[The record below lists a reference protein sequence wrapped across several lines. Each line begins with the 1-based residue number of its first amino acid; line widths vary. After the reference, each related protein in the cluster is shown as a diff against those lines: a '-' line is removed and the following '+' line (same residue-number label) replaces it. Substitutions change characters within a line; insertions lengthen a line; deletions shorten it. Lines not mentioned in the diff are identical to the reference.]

1 MRDQVKTSY
10 ESIGTSSYLTIALT
24 PEMGMVNY
32 QMEMLTSNEI
42 SHILPVSKR
51 LLNGEIL
58 VYYNIT
64 SRVPLS
70 QVLGRRK
77 LKREEFIQV
86 VKAAVSAARDAG
98 EYQLPAEGFVME
110 ADYIYINPSNCEPYF
125 VYLPVTGNIGKGIK
139 DLILELIM
147 QGKIEMSGDNFV
159 QALLEAV
166 NSEPLSLDALEAC
179 VDRYAENKAR
189 HLGSQPI
196 STLGSVSVSVEKQ
209 YTGETSKSNLPPQ
222 PVSIPALKAEIPE
235 PDLKRQDPK
244 PEPPAEEDQAAAAEY
259 RQKPPIRRGEK
270 ETRKAPHGPSG
281 KEKTASEK
289 TTDVE
294 ENEDGFDSE
303 KAKKKFLLPQAVVMV
318 AIAAAVSFGFFTDET
333 GAIVVNNILA
343 VVIVVAVAEI
353 ILYREAY
360 VNGRQPKKGKGNKK
374 AAKPSASV
382 KKDVTVP
389 KKVPEQKPMPAG
401 AKRTPVPQRETRP
414 VSRNVPEEAPGNA
427 QPQPVPVPPQP
438 IQMPQPRSIPMPQE
452 QYQQPQANNP
462 YPDNNDTE
470 LGAETELYVEN
481 AGISAYLEYY
491 ENGTV
496 TRVPLDKP
504 SVMVGRLRGQV
515 DFVISNPRVGKIH
528 AEFIAQNGQF
538 YVKDINSKNG
548 TYINSGERISSNIPY
563 PLHDN
568 DRIRLADSEFT
579 LRCSS

>member
-1 MRDQVKTSY
+1 MTDQVKVSY
-10 ESIGTSSYLTIALT
+10 ESIGTSSYLTVILT
-24 PEMGMVNY
+24 PEAGLVNY

-77 LKREEFIQV
+77 LKREEFIRV

-98 EYQLPAEGFVME
+98 EYQLPMEGFVME
-110 ADYIYINPSNCEPYF
+110 TDYIYVNPSNCEPYF
-125 VYLPVTGNIGKGIK
+125 VYLPVVGNTGKGIK
-139 DLILELIM
+139 NLILELIM

-159 QALLEAV
+159 QALLETV

-179 VDRYAENKAR
+179 VDRYAENKTR

-196 STLGSVSVSVEKQ
+196 STPGPASVSIEKQ
-209 YTGETSKSNLPPQ
+209 YAGEISKPNLPPQ
-222 PVSIPALKAEIPE
+222 PAFIPASKAEMPE
-235 PDLKRQDPK
+235 PDLKPQSPK
-244 PEPPAEEDQAAAAEY
+244 PAPPAEEESAAAAEN
-259 RQKPPIRRGEK
+259 RRKPPVRRGEK
-270 ETRKAPHGPSG
+270 ETRKEPHGPVG
-281 KEKTASEK
+281 KEKAAPEETA
-289 TTDVE
+289 DAE
-294 ENEDGFDSE
+294 ENVDGFDPE

-333 GAIVVNNILA
+333 GAIVLNNILA

-374 AAKPSASV
+374 AAKPSASA

-389 KKVPEQKPMPAG
+389 QKVPEQKPVPTGARRAPA
-401 AKRTPVPQRETRP
+401 PQRETKP
-414 VSRNVPEEAPGNA
+414 VSRNLPEKVLENA
-427 QPQPVPVPPQP
+427 QPQPAPASPQP
-438 IQMPQPRSIPMPQE
+438 VQMPQPRPIPMPQE

-470 LGAETELYVEN
+470 LGAETELYDEN
-481 AGISAYLEYY
+481 AGMSAYLEYY

-504 SVMVGRLRGQV
+504 SVLIGRLRGQV

-538 YVKDINSKNG
+538 FVKDINSKNG

-568 DRIRLADSEFT
+568 DRVRLADSEFT